1 MTTLY
6 IFGWA
11 VSQETLAQWGILIA
25 GIAAGSSFIAGLYAY
40 ADRLHRHK
48 AESDRIEVKFPNGRV
63 LSLSRN
69 MSEGDIEGNLHAI
82 HSQLAFFEEG
92 TRSASRAAAV
102 GKEL

>member
-1 MTTLY
+1 
-6 IFGWA
+6 
-11 VSQETLAQWGILIA
+11 
-25 GIAAGSSFIAGLYAY
+25 
-40 ADRLHRHK
+40 
-48 AESDRIEVKFPNGRV
+48 
-63 LSLSRN
+63 